1 MGGFLGEPKRQK
13 RDHIQDAP
21 SSSSHTFMDV
31 NNDSTA
37 EGENNSGNY
46 LTAADFDPPLP
57 ALCRLRRLQP
67 L

>member
-1 MGGFLGEPKRQK
+1 
-13 RDHIQDAP
+13 
-21 SSSSHTFMDV
+21 MDV

-57 ALCRLRRLQP
+57 ALCHLRRLQP